1 MKWFFGTAAAL
12 ALFLLL
18 GAAVFTTGKQPQP
31 FPDNSESAARVQP
44 GTLDVASYSA
54 TFEDNSRPTAP
65 NGDYPGATSRVLNGT
80 VWHPVDKIGAPYPL
94 IIYSHGFTS
103 THEGGAYLA
112 QQLASLGY
120 VVAAADYP
128 LTNFAAPGGP
138 NAKDVVNQPADVSF
152 LIDSLLENSATQ
164 GHTLAGLIDEN
175 RIGAT
180 GISLGGLTTTL
191 VSFHP
196 EMRDP
201 RIGAA
206 LSIAGPTN
214 IFHDTFFTHAQV
226 PFLMLAGD
234 IDALVPF
241 DSNAAPVIT
250 KVPGSQ
256 LVAVTGGSH
265 TGFAGPAAPL
275 RWLDNP
281 DAIGCYMVKS
291 NIDESLEDPWYHLLG
306 TPEQGINYDA
316 TNELCRMEPLPTAM
330 NVLRQQMI
338 TSVVVT
344 GFFQSLFAPSP
355 AQREQAARYLSDVLA
370 SEVPEVRY
378 GT

>member
-12 ALFLLL
+12 CAFLLL
-18 GAAVFTTGKQPQP
+18 GAAVLTTGKQPQP
-31 FPDNSESAARVQP
+31 FPPQSESATRIQP
-44 GTLDVASYSA
+44 GTLGFTHYEASFRDA
-54 TFEDNSRPTAP
+54 SRPTAA
-65 NGDYPGATSRVLNGT
+65 NGDYPGEPFRQLDGT
-80 VWHPVDKIGAPYPL
+80 VWHPLDKVGAPYPL
-94 IIYSHGFTS
+94 IVYSHGFTS

-120 VVAAADYP
+120 VVVSVDYP
-128 LTNFAAPGGP
+128 LTNMSAPGGP

-152 LIDSLLENSATQ
+152 I
-164 GHTLAGLIDEN
+164 IDELLKQN
-175 RIGAT
+175 ATAGHALEGMVDQTRIGVT

-196 EMRDP
+196 DMRDP

-214 IFHDTFFTHAQV
+214 IFHDTFFEHAQV

-241 DSNAAPVIT
+241 ESNAAPVIE
-250 KVPGSQ
+250 KVPGAQ
-256 LVAVTGGSH
+256 LVTVTGGSH

-291 NIDESLEDPWYHLLG
+291 NIDDSLEDPWYHLIG
-306 TPEQGINYDA
+306 TPEQGINYNA
-316 TNELCRMEPLPTAM
+316 ENALCKMTPLPSAM

-344 GFFQSLFAPSP
+344 SFFQSLFAPSP
-355 AQREQAARYLSDVLA
+355 AQRIQAAKYLSDVLA
-370 SEVPEVRY
+370 TEIPEVRY